1 MGRYVN
7 QAVKA
12 LRAQKAIEFY
22 RLKEA
27 WRHAVGPILASQ
39 AEPSRL
45 RGNVLHVTVSSPA
58 WSQEIGMQQRL
69 ILARLRE
76 HLREAPSKIVCWLGQ
91 PHAPA
96 ERTKSADESVAEED
110 RVPWAN
116 LAIPPHRV
124 DKIEKTLAELN
135 DEGQRKKLRPLLELA
150 VRRELYLL
158 EQGLLPCPEC
168 GAMRSPERDC
178 CEKCERERL
187 EQAERRILRLLARKP
202 ESKLQDVMDLFP
214 WAGRGRIVR
223 LKKQL
228 LGNLLMQ
235 AWQLSEGKDGQDLV
249 ALMTPGY
256 RRLLV
261 QITMLRCALP
271 KTSLKSRHF
280 VYALGKR
287 LAEAFLTSHAERKE
301 KRKKSRAS
309 FPSRESPASP

>member
-27 WRHAVGPILASQ
+27 WRQAVGPILASQ
-39 AEPSRL
+39 AEPSRM

-76 HLREAPSKIVCWLGQ
+76 HLHQAPSKIVCWVGR
-91 PHAPA
+91 PEAPA
-96 ERTKSADESVAEED
+96 KPTRGSDEAVPEED

-116 LAIPPHRV
+116 LVIPPHRV
-124 DKIEKTLAELN
+124 KKIENTLAELN
-135 DEGQRKKLRPLLELA
+135 DEAQRKTLRPLLELA

-158 EQGLLPCPEC
+158 EQGLLPCPDC
-168 GAMRSPERDC
+168 GAMRSPERDN
-178 CEKCERERL
+178 CERCERERV
-187 EQAERRILRLLARKP
+187 EQAERRILHLLVRKP

-214 WAGRGRIVR
+214 WASRSRIVR

-235 AWQLSEGKDGQDLV
+235 AWQLSEGKSGKDLV
-249 ALMTPGY
+249 ALMTPQY
-256 RRLLV
+256 RQLLV

-287 LAEAFLTSHAERKE
+287 LAEAFLTSHADRKE
-301 KRKKSRAS
+301 KRKSRAS
-309 FPSRESPASP
+309 FPSRESPTSP